1 MHRWICSLS
10 QRLTGKV
17 LAQQLQFLEL
27 VTGVLMDGAPR
38 GPWAWHP
45 RREEG
50 QCCAARF
57 PEAAEI
63 IWSLPHLLIPHWG
76 EDCFPLPQID
86 QMVFTV
92 LLTV

>member
-38 GPWAWHP
+38 GPWAWQP

-50 QCCAARF
+50 HAVQ
-57 PEAAEI
+57 PG
-63 IWSLPHLLIPHWG
+63 SLKQQRSSGPSLI
-76 EDCFPLPQID
+76 F
-86 QMVFTV
+86 
-92 LLTV
+92 